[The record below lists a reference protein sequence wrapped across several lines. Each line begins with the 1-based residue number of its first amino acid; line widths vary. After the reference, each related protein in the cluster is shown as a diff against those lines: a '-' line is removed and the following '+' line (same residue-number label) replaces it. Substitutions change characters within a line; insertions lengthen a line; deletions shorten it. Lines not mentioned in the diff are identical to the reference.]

1 MAGDSS
7 AQVPFRELTE
17 RPHLPSLDGLRAVAV
32 SGVMAFHFGALS
44 FAFGRFGV
52 TLFFV
57 LSGFLITLL
66 LLRERERAGTI
77 SLRKFYVRRALR
89 IFPAYYVF
97 LAVSFTTMVLIG
109 TPPDTTLILASLFY
123 LLNYAIAL
131 QVVPSSTVSHGW
143 SLAVEEQFYAIWP
156 ALVVRFG
163 RPPERLK
170 RVVLGLLVAVA
181 GWRTILAGIGVD
193 GYAYYAFDTRFDA
206 LLIGCGLALCARD
219 RWLQQVVRAVSLH
232 PLLPVVPLAL
242 LPWSLT
248 FSGFFNA
255 TLGYTAE
262 ALLLAVLLVQAM
274 TLRDRAPWRFLN
286 TRPARYLGALSYPMY
301 LYHQPVAA
309 LVSHF
314 GGWRSSVQF
323 VANVALTV
331 AAGAASYRLVERPF
345 LRMKRRW
352 EVVPTRD

>member
-1 MAGDSS
+1 MADGSP
-7 AQVPFRELTE
+7 APATFRDLVQQ
-17 RPHLPSLDGLRAVAV
+17 PHLPSLDGLRAVAV
-32 SGVMAFHFGALS
+32 GGVMAFHFGALS

-66 LLRERERAGTI
+66 LVRERERTGTI
-77 SLRKFYVRRALR
+77 SLRNFYIRRALR

-97 LAVSFTTMVLIG
+97 LAVSLAAMILIG
-109 TPPDTTLILASLFY
+109 TPPDTTLVLASLFY

-131 QVVPSSTVSHGW
+131 QIVPSSLVSHGW
-143 SLAVEEQFYAIWP
+143 SLAVEEQFYALWP
-156 ALVVRFG
+156 AIVVRFG
-163 RPPERLK
+163 RPPARLK
-170 RVVLGLLVAVA
+170 RVVAGLLVAVA
-181 GWRTILAGIGVD
+181 AWRTVLAVLGVD

-206 LLIGCGLALCARD
+206 LLVGCGLALCAED
-219 RWLQQVVRAVSLH
+219 RWLQPVVRAVSLH
-232 PLLPVVPLAL
+232 PLLPVIPLVA

-248 FSGFFNA
+248 FSGFWNA
-255 TLGYTAE
+255 TFGYTAE

-274 TLRDRAPWRFLN
+274 TLGHRAPWHFLN
-286 TRPARYLGALSYPMY
+286 TETARYLGALSYPMY

-314 GGWRSSVQF
+314 GGWRASVQF
-323 VANVALTV
+323 VANVVLTV
-331 AAGAASYRLVERPF
+331 GAAAASYRLVEQRF

-352 EVVPTRD
+352 EVVPPRA